1 MHAEVIPLWRSLAG
15 GALIGAGTAV
25 LLLFA
30 GEVAGISGI
39 LDRLLHRTL
48 GDQAWRL
55 AFLLGLLLPAIIWGT
70 GPVSWQA
77 LPSVLAL
84 AGTLVGLGTRLAA
97 GCTSGHGVCGV
108 ANLSPR
114 SLVATATFIAVAA
127 VTVFF
132 VRTVAST

>member
-77 LPSVLAL
+77 PPSLLAL

-127 VTVFF
+127 VTVFL